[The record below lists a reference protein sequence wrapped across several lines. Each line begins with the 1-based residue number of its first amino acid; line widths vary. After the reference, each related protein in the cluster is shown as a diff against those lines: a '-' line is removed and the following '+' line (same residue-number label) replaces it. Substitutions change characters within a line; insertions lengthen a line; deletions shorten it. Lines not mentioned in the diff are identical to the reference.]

1 MRQWGHRPI
10 INIGSVDTVRTVSDT
25 KREFYTH
32 HTRPINSI
40 YRRVIEE
47 LMVEMHLLS
56 VNTLFKYDAIFALGV
71 VTSYDRFMAGYEPER
86 DLDSIFQALCRA
98 VGRDPG
104 QYRHDAEQIR
114 NACQNLT
121 VEQLQEWGNALA
133 SEDQAQLL
141 YDSLKASAFNPTFKY
156 SRLFGI
162 GLYSILEIIHG
173 EALGIDDLP
182 PLTMIGESLHLP
194 AEKLRKDLE
203 LYRSNLE
210 KMAQAREVLDDVLQ
224 AERKKRQQRSLEKN
238 TSPDGATH

>member
-1 MRQWGHRPI
+1 M
-10 INIGSVDTVRTVSDT
+10 DTVRTVSDT

-86 DLDSIFQALCRA
+86 DLDSIFHALCRA
-98 VGRDPG
+98 VGRDPH

-114 NACQNLT
+114 NACQNRT
-121 VEQLQEWGNALA
+121 VEQLSEWGNALA
-133 SEDQAQLL
+133 SEAQAQAL
-141 YDSLKASAFNPTFKY
+141 YDCLQAIAHNPTFKY
-156 SRLFGI
+156 SRLFAI

-173 EALGIDDLP
+173 EALGGDDLQ
-182 PLTMIGESLHLP
+182 PLTALGESLHLP
-194 AEKLRKDLE
+194 AEKLKKDLE

-210 KMAQAREVLDDVLQ
+210 KMTQARAVLDDVLQ

-238 TSPDGATH
+238 TSPDGAAT